1 MMGCSLR
8 EAMARVDSWEFTE
21 WQAYDRLEPIGEGRA
36 NLILAGL
43 SSMTANINRDREA
56 RPEPF
61 GVEDFIPYYVRPPL
75 PPAREPTPA
84 EVADMETRLRAA
96 LGWGRG

>member
-1 MMGCSLR
+1 MGCSLR
-8 EAMARVDSWEFTE
+8 EVMARVDSQEFTE
-21 WQAYDRLEPIGEGRA
+21 WQAYDRLEPIGEGRL

-43 SSMTANINRDREA
+43 ASMTANINRDREA

-61 GVEDFIPYYVRPPL
+61 EVEDFIPYHMRAPA
-75 PPAREPTPA
+75 PPAREATPA
-84 EVADMETRLRAA
+84 EVAAMEMRLKAS